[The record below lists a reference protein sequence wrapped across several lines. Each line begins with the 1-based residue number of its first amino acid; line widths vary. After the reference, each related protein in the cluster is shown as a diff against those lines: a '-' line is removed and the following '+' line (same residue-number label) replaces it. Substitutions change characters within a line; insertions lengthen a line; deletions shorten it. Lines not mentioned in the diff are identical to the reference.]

1 MIVLD
6 IDVDKLFDWYN
17 VVGTPR
23 LVLPNETALDP
34 QNVRLLKPLYLR
46 PSLSRPFADACS
58 KQNTRR
64 RGEFEQRR
72 IVRPVKHQITQARIR

>member
-6 IDVDKLFDWYN
+6 IDVHKLFDWYN

-34 QNVRLLKPLYLR
+34 QNVRLLKPLY
-46 PSLSRPFADACS
+46 
-58 KQNTRR
+58 
-64 RGEFEQRR
+64 
-72 IVRPVKHQITQARIR
+72 